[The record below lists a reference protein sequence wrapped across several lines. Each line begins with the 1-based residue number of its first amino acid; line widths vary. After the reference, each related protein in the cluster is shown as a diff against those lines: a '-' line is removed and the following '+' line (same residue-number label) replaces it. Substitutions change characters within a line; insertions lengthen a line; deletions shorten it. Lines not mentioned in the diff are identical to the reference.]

1 MNIEKSLEIHKNKLQ
16 AGGPTVV
23 YWAEA
28 GHGPGEPVCGF
39 SKNVNGDFG
48 QKKKLPNRG
57 KFYLFT
63 VRNMYF

>member
-39 SKNVNGDFG
+39 SKNVNGNIIKG
-48 QKKKLPNRG
+48 QK
-57 KFYLFT
+57 
-63 VRNMYF
+63 

>member
-16 AGGPTVV
+16 AGGPTAV

-39 SKNVNGDFG
+39 SKTVNGNIIKG
-48 QKKKLPNRG
+48 QK
-57 KFYLFT
+57 
-63 VRNMYF
+63 